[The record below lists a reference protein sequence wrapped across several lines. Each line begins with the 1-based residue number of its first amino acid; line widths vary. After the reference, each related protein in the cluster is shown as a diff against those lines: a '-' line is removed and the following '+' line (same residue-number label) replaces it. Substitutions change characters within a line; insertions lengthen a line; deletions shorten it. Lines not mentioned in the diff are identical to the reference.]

1 MKKPQSPR
9 LGVNIDHVATLRQAR
24 GTVYPD
30 PIAMALLVEQAGAD
44 QITVHLREDRRHIQD
59 RDAALLRKVV
69 TTELNLEMAATGEM
83 LKIAIQ
89 LKPNTATLVPEK
101 RRELTTEGG
110 LNLKKGGKKLKKLI
124 RSLQEA
130 SIRVSLFIDPDLA
143 HIKMAQDLE
152 ADAIELHTGQYAALP
167 DGIEQKKEFVRL
179 AKAAQ
184 LGHELGLAVAAGHGL
199 HYKNTQPLLT
209 IREIEEFNIGHSI
222 VARAVFVG
230 IEKAVREMKEI
241 LTSQAV

>member
-143 HIKMAQDLE
+143 HIKMARDLE
-152 ADAIELHTGQYAALP
+152 VDAIELHTGQYAALP

-241 LTSQAV
+241 LKGRS